1 MRPTIQHHRI
11 VSRTTLQHELVTCL
25 DFCIVRGDL
34 SMFGCTDEVGMLLN
48 KQALQKPWSAGRRVY
63 SYRNFRGPSARR
75 SHHETQLP
83 SGVQGAAQYGDGRP
97 QMVPGKAA
105 DAPAGRVMLAV
116 GK

>member
-1 MRPTIQHHRI
+1 MKYLLTSLYLTRKPFRRPGQWG
-11 VSRTTLQHELVTCL
+11 
-25 DFCIVRGDL
+25 DGCIV
-34 SMFGCTDEVGMLLN
+34 TE
-48 KQALQKPWSAGRRVY
+48 
-63 SYRNFRGPSARR
+63 NFRGPSARR